1 MLFLFAS
8 TITKAQT
15 SSNTVKYQITYNPLT
30 QVYTAWVVPDYNVP
44 NANNLEL
51 TEFGGTAQFSI
62 IVPKDFVITN
72 ITDIKGIWTKT
83 TDSDFRKLGPGQ
95 PGQVWSGL
103 DPTLN
108 YYLIGKAP
116 SETNYGTFAVGV
128 PVALFSFTGNG
139 CYGVVKA
146 LPANNPFIIAADVA
160 YSLNAGSSFY
170 SRSGQ
175 PSGGNQKPLEQFLT
189 TTGIPANCLPP
200 LANPDT
206 ASTAAG
212 ISKTII
218 VLANDKAND
227 GTLATLTN
235 ITTPIITALPTKGT
249 VLVNLDGSIKY
260 TPNLGSSG
268 TDIFIYSICDKINVT
283 TCDTAKVTIS
293 ITGVPQAIPDLVVAV
308 AGVNSTILILGN
320 DKNAD
325 GTSVTNLTKITTPI
339 ITVSPTKGTATVQLD
354 GSVKYTA
361 NAGTSGTD
369 TFIYSICDKINTI
382 TGFSSSQG
390 ILDIE
395 VVYNQLNSIPTT
407 NSTHTA
413 AFGSGETLA
422 PGVYSISGA
431 VSVAG
436 TLTLDGGGDPNA
448 LFIIKSVAGAMN
460 TGAGVSVVLTNG
472 AKANNVFW
480 IAGGALGL
488 GANTTMQGTMLCHS
502 GAVSVG
508 AGSSIVGRL
517 FTNAGIISLN
527 ATVASLP
534 SPSTSTYAN
543 YGSLKPLIIFSSNG
557 ALSNTGNSNITGDIG
572 TGSGAIT
579 GFGSPSILNGNIYNA
594 GSTTSA
600 GFAAGICDTAL
611 VTITIT
617 SAPQTIPDI
626 ATATAGI
633 SSTILILGND
643 KNADGTSVT
652 NLTKITTPIITVSPT
667 KGTATVQLDGS
678 VKYTPNFG
686 TLGIDTFIYSICDKT
701 NTTICDQ
708 ALVTITIIPAP
719 QAIPDNAAAI
729 VGISVNLSVLIN
741 DKNPDGTAVVD
752 LTKITMPIVSV
763 LPNKGTTTVNLNG
776 SINYKANL
784 GASGTDTFIYTICS
798 ILNPAICDTALVTI
812 KLNQK
817 PDATNDIAVT
827 PAGKPVSGNVLTNDF
842 DLDGNTLTV
851 STTLTT
857 IPTKGTVIL
866 NTNGTYIY
874 TPNAGA
880 SGHDIFCYQICDNGV
895 PSACDTACV
904 NIRIVPAPVLANN
917 APEASDDNTQTAI
930 NIPIIV
936 NVKAN
941 DIDPDGFATL
951 GTPTKLTNPT
961 NGVVIQLPNGNFTY
975 TPNVGFIGKNSFTY
989 SICDNGTPSK
999 CDTATVTV
1007 EVLPLQLGNQAP
1019 VALDDVQATISGV
1032 PVVIPVKNN
1041 DSDPDL
1047 NIIGSPTI
1055 INQPASGTVTVNG
1068 NGTLTYTP
1076 NNATFV
1082 GTATFKYVICDN
1094 GIPSK
1099 CDTAWVSVVVLAPNK
1114 VCLTPK
1120 AYLQGALLGVDLPN
1134 TLMRDDLRV
1143 KNLIPTTSPYS
1154 GGLTSANTTTST
1166 VLTVTGNNA
1175 IVDWVFVELRSGT
1188 DSTLVIDS
1196 RSALIQRDGDIVDVD
1211 GTGSLLFSV
1220 ANTGQYYLVVKHR
1233 NHLSVMSVKNL
1244 MSNICKVIDFSQ
1256 ISTPNFNL
1264 DLLNIINQPQVL
1276 VQQGKALWAG
1286 NALSDN
1292 DIIFQ
1297 GTQND
1302 VNIIYTQVVNAG
1314 TNFFVSPSY
1323 KLKGYYTGDIDMNGE
1338 AIFQGTGN
1346 DVEFIYE
1353 NVIKNHTGNLL
1364 KLNYFK
1370 IKQQLP

>member
-1 MLFLFAS
+1 MLFLSAS
-8 TITKAQT
+8 TIIKAQT
-15 SSNTVKYQITYNPLT
+15 SPNTVKYQITYNPLT
-30 QVYTAWVVPDYNVP
+30 QVYTAWVVPDYDVP
-44 NANNLEL
+44 NANNSNL
-51 TEFGGTAQFSI
+51 TESGGTAQFSI
-62 IVPKDFVITN
+62 VVPKDFVITN
-72 ITDIKGIWTKT
+72 VTDIKGIWTKT

-116 SETNYGTFAVGV
+116 SETNYGTFTAGV
-128 PVALFSFTGNG
+128 PLALFSFTGNG

-146 LPANNPFIIAADVA
+146 LPANDPFIAAADVA
-160 YSLNAGSSFY
+160 YNLNAGSSFY

-268 TDIFIYSICDKINVT
+268 TDTFIYSICDKINVT

-293 ITGVPQAIPDLVVAV
+293 ITGVPQAFPDLVVAV

-325 GTSVTNLTKITTPI
+325 GTSVTNLTKITTP
-339 ITVSPTKGTATVQLD
+339 V
-354 GSVKYTA
+354 
-361 NAGTSGTD
+361 
-369 TFIYSICDKINTI
+369 
-382 TGFSSSQG
+382 
-390 ILDIE
+390 
-395 VVYNQLNSIPTT
+395 
-407 NSTHTA
+407 
-413 AFGSGETLA
+413 
-422 PGVYSISGA
+422 
-431 VSVAG
+431 
-436 TLTLDGGGDPNA
+436 
-448 LFIIKSVAGAMN
+448 
-460 TGAGVSVVLTNG
+460 
-472 AKANNVFW
+472 
-480 IAGGALGL
+480 
-488 GANTTMQGTMLCHS
+488 
-502 GAVSVG
+502 
-508 AGSSIVGRL
+508 
-517 FTNAGIISLN
+517 
-527 ATVASLP
+527 
-534 SPSTSTYAN
+534 
-543 YGSLKPLIIFSSNG
+543 
-557 ALSNTGNSNITGDIG
+557 
-572 TGSGAIT
+572 
-579 GFGSPSILNGNIYNA
+579 
-594 GSTTSA
+594 
-600 GFAAGICDTAL
+600 
-611 VTITIT
+611 
-617 SAPQTIPDI
+617 
-626 ATATAGI
+626 
-633 SSTILILGND
+633 
-643 KNADGTSVT
+643 
-652 NLTKITTPIITVSPT
+652 ITVSPT

-701 NTTICDQ
+701 NTTVCDT
-708 ALVTITIIPAP
+708 ALVIVTIIPAP
-719 QAIPDNAAAI
+719 QAIPDNAVAI
-729 VGISVNLSVLIN
+729 VGVSVNLSVLIN

-827 PAGKPVSGNVLTNDF
+827 PANKPVSGNVLTNDF
-842 DLDGNTLTV
+842 DLDGNTLIV

-866 NTNGTYIY
+866 NANGTYTY

-917 APEASDDNTQTAI
+917 APEASDDNTQTTTS
-930 NIPIIV
+930 IPIII

-951 GTPTKLTNPT
+951 GTPNRLTNPA

-975 TPNVGFIGKNSFTY
+975 TPNIGFIGKNSFTY

-1047 NIIGSPTI
+1047 NIIGNPTI
-1055 INQPASGTVTVNG
+1055 INQPASGIVTVNG

-1099 CDTAWVSVVVLAPNK
+1099 CDTAWVSVVVLAPQK

-1143 KNLIPTTSPYS
+1143 KNLIPTTSPYL
-1154 GGLTSANTTTST
+1154 GGLTSGNTTTST
-1166 VLTVTGNNA
+1166 VLAVTGNNA

-1188 DSTLVIDS
+1188 DSTLVVDS

-1244 MSNICKVIDFSQ
+1244 MSNICKVIDFTQ

-1264 DLLNIINQPQVL
+1264 DLLNTINQPQVL

-1346 DVEFIYE
+1346 DVEFIYQ
-1353 NVIKNHTGNLL
+1353 NVVKNHTGNIL
-1364 KLNYFK
+1364 KLDYFK

>member
-1 MLFLFAS
+1 MKKFDFSYFLGLCLMLFLSAS
-8 TITKAQT
+8 TIIKAQT
-15 SSNTVKYQITYNPLT
+15 SPNTVKYQITYNPLT

-62 IVPKDFVITN
+62 VVPKDFVITN
-72 ITDIKGIWTKT
+72 VTDIKGIWTKT

-116 SETNYGTFAVGV
+116 SETNYGTFTAGV
-128 PVALFSFTGNG
+128 PLALFSFTGNG

-146 LPANNPFIIAADVA
+146 LPANDPFIAAADVA
-160 YSLNAGSSFY
+160 YNLNTGSSFY

-268 TDIFIYSICDKINVT
+268 TDTFIYSICDKINVT

-293 ITGVPQAIPDLVVAV
+293 ITGVPQAFPDLVVAV

-325 GTSVTNLTKITTPI
+325 GTSVTNLTKITTPV

-354 GSVKYTA
+354 GSVKYIA
-361 NAGTSGTD
+361 NAGDSGTD

-390 ILDIE
+390 IQDIE
-395 VVYNQLNSIPTT
+395 VIYNQLNGIPTT
-407 NSTHTA
+407 NSTHTP
-413 AFGSGETLA
+413 AFGSGETLI

-448 LFIIKSVAGAMN
+448 LFIIKSVAGAMS

-488 GANTTMQGTMLCHS
+488 GANTTMQGTILCHS

-508 AGSSIVGRL
+508 AGSSFVGRL
-517 FTNAGIISLN
+517 FTNAGTISLN
-527 ATVASLP
+527 TTIASLP
-534 SPSTSTYAN
+534 NPATSPYVN

-557 ALSNTGNSNITGDIG
+557 ALSNTGNSNVTGDIG

-579 GFGSPSILNGNIYNA
+579 GFDSPSILNGNTYNA
-594 GSTTSA
+594 GSTTGS

-617 SAPQTIPDI
+617 
-626 ATATAGI
+626 
-633 SSTILILGND
+633 
-643 KNADGTSVT
+643 
-652 NLTKITTPIITVSPT
+652 
-667 KGTATVQLDGS
+667 
-678 VKYTPNFG
+678 
-686 TLGIDTFIYSICDKT
+686 
-701 NTTICDQ
+701 
-708 ALVTITIIPAP
+708 PAP
-719 QAIPDNAAAI
+719 Q
-729 VGISVNLSVLIN
+729 
-741 DKNPDGTAVVD
+741 
-752 LTKITMPIVSV
+752 
-763 LPNKGTTTVNLNG
+763 
-776 SINYKANL
+776 
-784 GASGTDTFIYTICS
+784 
-798 ILNPAICDTALVTI
+798 
-812 KLNQK
+812 
-817 PDATNDIAVT
+817 
-827 PAGKPVSGNVLTNDF
+827 
-842 DLDGNTLTV
+842 
-851 STTLTT
+851 
-857 IPTKGTVIL
+857 
-866 NTNGTYIY
+866 
-874 TPNAGA
+874 
-880 SGHDIFCYQICDNGV
+880 
-895 PSACDTACV
+895 
-904 NIRIVPAPVLANN
+904 
-917 APEASDDNTQTAI
+917 
-930 NIPIIV
+930 
-936 NVKAN
+936 
-941 DIDPDGFATL
+941 
-951 GTPTKLTNPT
+951 
-961 NGVVIQLPNGNFTY
+961 
-975 TPNVGFIGKNSFTY
+975 
-989 SICDNGTPSK
+989 
-999 CDTATVTV
+999 
-1007 EVLPLQLGNQAP
+1007 
-1019 VALDDVQATISGV
+1019 
-1032 PVVIPVKNN
+1032 
-1041 DSDPDL
+1041 
-1047 NIIGSPTI
+1047 
-1055 INQPASGTVTVNG
+1055 
-1068 NGTLTYTP
+1068 
-1076 NNATFV
+1076 
-1082 GTATFKYVICDN
+1082 
-1094 GIPSK
+1094 
-1099 CDTAWVSVVVLAPNK
+1099 K

-1143 KNLIPTTSPYS
+1143 KNLIPTTSPYL
-1154 GGLTSANTTTST
+1154 GGLTSGNTTTST
-1166 VLTVTGNNA
+1166 VLAVTGNNA

-1188 DSTLVIDS
+1188 DSTLVVDS

-1244 MSNICKVIDFSQ
+1244 MSNICKVIDFTQ

-1264 DLLNIINQPQVL
+1264 DLLNTINQPQVL

-1338 AIFQGTGN
+1338 AILQGTGN
-1346 DVEFIYE
+1346 DVEFIYQ
-1353 NVIKNHTGNLL
+1353 NVVKNHTGNIL
-1364 KLNYFK
+1364 KLDYFK

>member
-1 MLFLFAS
+1 MKKFDFSYFLGLCLMLFLSAS
-8 TITKAQT
+8 TIIKAQI
-15 SSNTVKYQITYNPLT
+15 SPNTVKYQITYNPLT

-62 IVPKDFVITN
+62 VVPKDFVITN
-72 ITDIKGIWTKT
+72 VTDIKGIWTKT

-116 SETNYGTFAVGV
+116 SETNYGTFTAGV
-128 PVALFSFTGNG
+128 PLALFSFTGNG

-146 LPANNPFIIAADVA
+146 LSANNPFILAADVA
-160 YSLNAGSSFY
+160 YNLNTGSSFY

-268 TDIFIYSICDKINVT
+268 TDTFIYSICDKINVT

-293 ITGVPQAIPDLVVAV
+293 ITGVPQAFPDLVVAV

-325 GTSVTNLTKITTPI
+325 GTSVTNLTKITTP
-339 ITVSPTKGTATVQLD
+339 V
-354 GSVKYTA
+354 
-361 NAGTSGTD
+361 
-369 TFIYSICDKINTI
+369 
-382 TGFSSSQG
+382 
-390 ILDIE
+390 
-395 VVYNQLNSIPTT
+395 
-407 NSTHTA
+407 
-413 AFGSGETLA
+413 
-422 PGVYSISGA
+422 
-431 VSVAG
+431 
-436 TLTLDGGGDPNA
+436 
-448 LFIIKSVAGAMN
+448 
-460 TGAGVSVVLTNG
+460 
-472 AKANNVFW
+472 
-480 IAGGALGL
+480 
-488 GANTTMQGTMLCHS
+488 
-502 GAVSVG
+502 
-508 AGSSIVGRL
+508 
-517 FTNAGIISLN
+517 
-527 ATVASLP
+527 
-534 SPSTSTYAN
+534 
-543 YGSLKPLIIFSSNG
+543 
-557 ALSNTGNSNITGDIG
+557 
-572 TGSGAIT
+572 
-579 GFGSPSILNGNIYNA
+579 
-594 GSTTSA
+594 
-600 GFAAGICDTAL
+600 
-611 VTITIT
+611 
-617 SAPQTIPDI
+617 
-626 ATATAGI
+626 
-633 SSTILILGND
+633 
-643 KNADGTSVT
+643 
-652 NLTKITTPIITVSPT
+652 ITVSPT

-701 NTTICDQ
+701 NTTVCDT
-708 ALVTITIIPAP
+708 ALVIVTIIPAP
-719 QAIPDNAAAI
+719 QAIPDNAVAI
-729 VGISVNLSVLIN
+729 VGVSVNLSVLIN

-827 PAGKPVSGNVLTNDF
+827 PANKPVSGNVLTNDF
-842 DLDGNTLTV
+842 DLDGNTLIV

-866 NTNGTYIY
+866 NANGTYTY

-917 APEASDDNTQTAI
+917 APEASDDNTQTTTS
-930 NIPIIV
+930 IPIII

-951 GTPTKLTNPT
+951 GTPNRLTNPA

-975 TPNVGFIGKNSFTY
+975 TPNIGFIGKNSFTY

-1047 NIIGSPTI
+1047 NIIGNPTI
-1055 INQPASGTVTVNG
+1055 INQPASGIVTVNG

-1099 CDTAWVSVVVLAPNK
+1099 CDTAWVSVVVLAPQK

-1143 KNLIPTTSPYS
+1143 KNLIPTTSPYL
-1154 GGLTSANTTTST
+1154 GGLTSGNTTTST
-1166 VLTVTGNNA
+1166 VLAVTGNNA

-1188 DSTLVIDS
+1188 DSTLVVDS

-1244 MSNICKVIDFSQ
+1244 MSNICKVIDFTQ

-1264 DLLNIINQPQVL
+1264 DLLNTINQPQVL

-1338 AIFQGTGN
+1338 AILQGTGN
-1346 DVEFIYE
+1346 DVEFIYQ
-1353 NVIKNHTGNLL
+1353 NVVKNHTGNIL
-1364 KLNYFK
+1364 KLDYFK